1 MLELNKIQ
9 ELLKDRKPRVVADA
23 TGLAYDTVLRVQK
36 GKIKSV
42 SYDVVKRISDYLEG
56 VSAGGES

>member
-1 MLELNKIQ
+1 M
-9 ELLKDRKPRVVADA
+9 VADA

-42 SYDVVKRISDYLEG
+42 SYDVVKRISDYIEG
-56 VSAGGES
+56 VSAGG